1 MFPRM
6 FFLALICAVL
16 MSRAQSRISIVVASH
31 LIGIFLGRDS
41 TNFFN
46 KKQSP
51 PPPVK
56 EFAFRYAENS
66 LNESSSF
73 SLAAATPN
81 VYTILYAFPILF
93 AAVQA
98 VSSALSPCLSLCL
111 ALSLFG
117 AVLGSSRP
125 IVTNGKQSVEDVH
138 CKRFQLGILFYI

>member
-1 MFPRM
+1 M
-6 FFLALICAVL
+6 
-16 MSRAQSRISIVVASH
+16 ASH

-41 TNFFN
+41 ANFFN
-46 KKQSP
+46 KKQP
-51 PPPVK
+51 PPLLK

-73 SLAAATPN
+73 SLAAKSSSGHTKCVHN
-81 VYTILYAFPILF
+81 SLRF
-93 AAVQA
+93 ANIICCGPRTL
-98 VSSALSPCLSLCL
+98 SLSPPYLSLCL
-111 ALSLFG
+111 ALSLSLFAVR